1 MRFSTPEAG
10 SHLVTA
16 EVSWPPVP
24 GPASHPA
31 RYILRWEAGQLLS
44 VLLTNETSAS
54 VPLLNPEVS
63 LRVEVGLLDSD
74 LVSASLTI
82 VAPPWRSLNTT
93 PTTQTSVEAEST
105 PAGSHAPMSSMS
117 TATKVTLSV
126 AVLALVVLLAVL
138 AILVAVLK
146 GVAARGGRLVSR
158 DEPSSSSSRTQGGL
172 LKFDKF
178 LEKNRLSHINLAMM

>member
-1 MRFSTPEAG
+1 
-10 SHLVTA
+10 
-16 EVSWPPVP
+16 
-24 GPASHPA
+24 
-31 RYILRWEAGQLLS
+31 
-44 VLLTNETSAS
+44 
-54 VPLLNPEVS
+54 
-63 LRVEVGLLDSD
+63 
-74 LVSASLTI
+74 
-82 VAPPWRSLNTT
+82 
-93 PTTQTSVEAEST
+93 
-105 PAGSHAPMSSMS
+105 MSSMS